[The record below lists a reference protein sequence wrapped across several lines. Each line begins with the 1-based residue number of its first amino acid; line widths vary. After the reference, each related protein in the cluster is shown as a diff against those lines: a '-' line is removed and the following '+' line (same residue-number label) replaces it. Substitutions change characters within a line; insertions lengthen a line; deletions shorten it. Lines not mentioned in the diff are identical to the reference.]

1 MKRCWLPQCHLIVPS
16 VQNYPYFVT
25 PPFFLSWLSK
35 GFGLTV
41 EVVFKKIAGPHFLI
55 FLSQIIVQ
63 LRDRSNNSSFF
74 YYYNYILL
82 LCTTPL
88 FYNVNQWHEWKC
100 WMRNKKRICFA
111 KNCLLLFLK
120 WTHAC
125 TQNEVNRC
133 MSPDLARCEKYQK
146 LRLLRKNYTLCFRPA
161 AGSIFIQGWNIA
173 RTEHAWMFFI

>member
-1 MKRCWLPQCHLIVPS
+1 M
-16 VQNYPYFVT
+16 
-25 PPFFLSWLSK
+25 SWLSK

-41 EVVFKKIAGPHFLI
+41 EVVFKKNCRSPFFDF

-63 LRDRSNNSSFF
+63 LRDRSYNSSFF

-100 WMRNKKRICFA
+100 WMRNKKGFVLP
-111 KNCLLLFLK
+111 KNFCLLLFLK

-161 AGSIFIQGWNIA
+161 AAGSIFIQGWNIA
-173 RTEHAWMFFI
+173 RTERA

>member
-1 MKRCWLPQCHLIVPS
+1 MSPNSSFGSKLSLLRNSPLFFVLIVKRFWVDCRS
-16 VQNYPYFVT
+16 CV
-25 PPFFLSWLSK
+25 L
-35 GFGLTV
+35 
-41 EVVFKKIAGPHFLI
+41 KKIAGPHFLI
-55 FLSQIIVQ
+55 FFFVTNNCAASRQILQ
-63 LRDRSNNSSFF
+63 FLLFLLL
-74 YYYNYILL
+74 NYILL

-100 WMRNKKRICFA
+100 WMRNKKGFVLP
-111 KNCLLLFLK
+111 KNFCLLLFLK

-161 AGSIFIQGWNIA
+161 AAGSIFIQGWNIA
-173 RTEHAWMFFI
+173 RTERAWVFFI

>member
-1 MKRCWLPQCHLIVPS
+1 MSPNSSFGSKLSLLRNSPL
-16 VQNYPYFVT
+16 
-25 PPFFLSWLSK
+25 FLSWLSK

-41 EVVFKKIAGPHFLI
+41 EVVFKKKLPVPIFWF

-63 LRDRSNNSSFF
+63 LRDRSYNSSFF

-100 WMRNKKRICFA
+100 WMRNKKGFVLP
-111 KNCLLLFLK
+111 KNFCLLLFLK

-161 AGSIFIQGWNIA
+161 AAGSIFIQGWNIA
-173 RTEHAWMFFI
+173 RTERA